1 MKIKDL
7 ENLDVETSNITV
19 EGNITYAGDIKNWTG
34 KTDKGRAYN
43 FWGQFVVL
51 EDDTDNIGVS
61 LTFKKETNALEEE
74 DHVKIRGKLVEY
86 TDNEGEVQRKLSGRV
101 VKNKEEKKEATGE
114 EKDDNV
120 KEEKKDNNGNNGK
133 GDKNLYIARECA
145 IKAAVELIAAKKIK
159 YEELFSCAEE
169 IVKYIY
175 EGYQK
180 PEIEKSVKEELAEKL
195 IKPERKTIGVEKDEI
210 ADEDIPF

>member
-1 MKIKDL
+1 MKIKNL
-7 ENLDVETSNITV
+7 ENLDVGTSNIIV
-19 EGNITYAGDIKNWTG
+19 EGDITYAGDIKNWTG
-34 KTDKGRAYN
+34 KTGKGRAYN

-101 VKNKEEKKEATGE
+101 IRNKEDKEEVTGSEKANNVKAETTGE
-114 EKDDNV
+114 KA
-120 KEEKKDNNGNNGK
+120 NNK
-133 GDKNLYIARECA
+133 GENKNLFIARECA
-145 IKAAVELIAAKKIK
+145 IKAAVELIAIKKIK
-159 YEELFSCAEE
+159 YEELFPCAEE

-180 PEIEKSVKEELAEKL
+180 EDTEKLVKEELVEKL
-195 IKPERKTIGVEKDEI
+195 IKPERRTIGVEKNEI